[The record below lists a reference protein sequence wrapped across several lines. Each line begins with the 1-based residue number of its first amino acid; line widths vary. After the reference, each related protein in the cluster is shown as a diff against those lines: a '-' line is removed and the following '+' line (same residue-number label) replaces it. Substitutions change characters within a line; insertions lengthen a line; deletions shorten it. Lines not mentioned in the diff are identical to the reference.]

1 LFAPIEAFQLI
12 VGVSVEIVVPGLDEL
27 PGEFNVGAAGC
38 ANTLQTVK
46 QATTKC
52 NKTILHVA

>member
-1 LFAPIEAFQLI
+1 LVAPLDAFQLI

-38 ANTLQTVK
+38 ANTVPAVK
-46 QATTKC
+46 QTNTRS
-52 NKTILHVA
+52 NKTIL